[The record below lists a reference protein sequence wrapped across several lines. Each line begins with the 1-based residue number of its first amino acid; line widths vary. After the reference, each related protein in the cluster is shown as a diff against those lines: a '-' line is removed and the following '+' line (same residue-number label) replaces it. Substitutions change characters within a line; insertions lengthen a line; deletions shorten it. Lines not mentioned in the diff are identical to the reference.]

1 MMFPAALSIG
11 PSPMAFSSELLSQLA
26 SQRIVAV
33 LVIDDAKSAV
43 PLAKALLAGGVSTM
57 ELTLRTPA
65 ALDALRAI
73 KAEVP
78 EMLAGMGTVL
88 SVEQVEQIAQA
99 GAAFGV
105 APGTNPRVI
114 QAAKAKGLSFAPGV
128 ATPTD
133 IELALEQGC
142 RLLKFFPAEPSG
154 GLNFLN
160 SIAAPFAHLGVKY
173 VPLGGVQP
181 DNLVQ
186 YLKNPHVL
194 AVGGSWLAPRD
205 LVDAKN
211 WTEITR
217 RATEAR
223 QIVESNKA
231 GN

>member
-1 MMFPAALSIG
+1 MT
-11 PSPMAFSSELLSQLA
+11 FSSELLKQLA

-43 PLAKALLAGGVSTM
+43 PLAQALLAAGVSTM

-73 KAEVP
+73 RSEVP
-78 EMLAGMGTVL
+78 QMLAGMGTVL
-88 SVEQVEQIAQA
+88 NVEQVDQIVAA

-114 QAAKAKGLSFAPGV
+114 QAAQSKGLSFAPGV

-133 IELALEQGC
+133 IEMALESNC

-154 GLNFLN
+154 GLNYLN

-205 LVDAKN
+205 VVEAKN
-211 WTEITR
+211 WSEITR
-217 RATEAR
+217 RAAEAR
-223 QIVESNKA
+223 QIVETNRS
-231 GN
+231 